1 VASRRESFIW
11 RFRTLSQPPS
21 LCPCCNPVEKSGP
34 LFNVRGPYDTEFR
47 RFTILLFTL
56 AQVVLAELHTRCS
69 RHAEAEACLAAA
81 RLQLEAV
88 VGAHGLVEMLADERQ
103 RSLYMPGLL
112 ELVKVRR
119 VAGAWAGGQSE
130 AFGLGSRAL
139 LTERCGCVSAVCSVR

>member
-1 VASRRESFIW
+1 
-11 RFRTLSQPPS
+11 
-21 LCPCCNPVEKSGP
+21 
-34 LFNVRGPYDTEFR
+34 
-47 RFTILLFTL
+47 
-56 AQVVLAELHTRCS
+56 VVLAELHTRCS